1 MANNSKLYEKM
12 WAIVNGPRE
21 NAPTEWEALA
31 KSDNL
36 DDNETC
42 FLLAIVLEAI
52 HHGYNIGVDYTYEQG
67 MRDVHVD
74 LDSSDS
80 DFNNLDSAYEPP
92 TSPTNNAIE

>member
-1 MANNSKLYEKM
+1 MKNFFKFCILFLVFVVAFFLY
-12 WAIVNGPRE
+12 N
-21 NAPTEWEALA
+21 
-31 KSDNL
+31 
-36 DDNETC
+36 
-42 FLLAIVLEAI
+42 IVLEAI